1 MNSESKRIID
11 EIKRRRKMLNISQT
25 ELAERC
31 RMPQSTIGR
40 IENYSMNPS
49 LDVITLIMNELDVSI
64 YFDKK
69 INMVIP
75 NEEKAIKLILKENT
89 TFDLF
94 FYDGSIKRYDILLLS
109 NKYPQLNELKD
120 RKLFL
125 NGHLLGWSGVVW
137 NDELDVSAETVYF
150 EGIDVTDEYDCLEI
164 INNIKNFKSKEKRI
178 HNKLLRDDFNW
189 LINSMK
195 FDNSRDKIKEIINLY
210 SQDKIDFEAANNE
223 IKLLN
228 GDIYKSIEESSNT
241 PIEDCVKVEWK

>member
-178 HNKLLRDDFNW
+178 HNKLLREDFNW

-228 GDIYKSIEESSNT
+228 GDTYKSIEESSRLMK
-241 PIEDCVKVEWK
+241 I